1 MPFADILGQE
11 KATSYLSHLV
21 QTQKV
26 PGALL
31 FYGPDGVGKAAT
43 ALEWAK
49 ALNCT
54 DPQARQT
61 GDACGVCAS
70 CRALDR
76 GTHPDVLLVDFAYQ
90 AQLEIKKDASSKGY
104 EEELEKEIAKQQ
116 HLNVNTIRHITA
128 KSQQKSM
135 NGGWKVMIIREAQS
149 MQPAAAN
156 ALLKFIE
163 EPPAKTVWVL
173 ITNKRAAMLRTILS
187 RCQPL
192 AFAPLKEA
200 HVRQILIQKHIDTGD
215 PDTAARYSG
224 GSVSGACRADAALT
238 LLREA
243 GLTENASLGTGI
255 ALPAAAAAG
264 LSRTLATARQ
274 EAQAVLDVF
283 ITALHR
289 AWTQQQSEA
298 GQRRYQ
304 AALKQFETYKRN
316 ISRNVSPALVL
327 ETALMSVDQLQIPIL

>member
-11 KATSYLSHLV
+11 KATSYLSRLV

-31 FYGPDGVGKAAT
+31 FYGPDGVGKATA

-49 ALNCT
+49 ALNCL
-54 DPQARQT
+54 DPQAHQK

-70 CRALDR
+70 CRALQQ

-90 AQLEIKKDASSKGY
+90 AQLEIKKDVSSKGY
-104 EEELEKEIAKQQ
+104 AEELEKEIAKQQ
-116 HLNVNTIRHITA
+116 HLNIDTIRHITA
-128 KSQQKSM
+128 KAQQKSM
-135 NGGWKVMIIREAQS
+135 NGGWKVIIIRDAQT
-149 MQPAAAN
+149 MLPAAAN

-192 AFAPLKEA
+192 AFAPLGQE
-200 HVRQILIQKHIDTGD
+200 HVRQILIQKHIDTSD
-215 PDTAARYSG
+215 PELAARYSG
-224 GSVSGACRADAALT
+224 GSVSGACRADGALT

-243 GLTENASLGTGI
+243 GLTENAPLGTGI
-255 ALPAAAAAG
+255 ALPSAAVAG
-264 LSRTLATARQ
+264 LSRTLATSRQ

-283 ITALHR
+283 IMALHN
-289 AWTQQQSEA
+289 AWTQQTDLRQ
-298 GQRRYQ
+298 QRRYQ

-327 ETALMSVDQLQIPIL
+327 ETALMSVDQLHIPVL